1 MIVLIKRSWT
11 WTSFRDTESP
21 WSLWLVFRLK
31 YEITVVFDDRA
42 GPDQSSALGKTLR
55 WRLAFVTVHFTASLH
70 ELAHKLSL

>member
-1 MIVLIKRSWT
+1 MDEFQRHRVT
-11 WTSFRDTESP
+11 VEP
-21 WSLWLVFRLK
+21 VAGFRLK

-70 ELAHKLSL
+70 ELAHKLGL